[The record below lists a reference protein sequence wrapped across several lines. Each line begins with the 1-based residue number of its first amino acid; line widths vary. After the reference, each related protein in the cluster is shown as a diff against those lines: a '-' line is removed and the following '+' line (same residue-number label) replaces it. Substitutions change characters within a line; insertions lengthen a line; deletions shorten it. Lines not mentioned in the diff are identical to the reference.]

1 MTLSHMKRKHR
12 KVWFSSVVEI
22 LDQRIIFKED
32 LLKRINAVAS
42 LLIDAQP
49 SAVYALVTDYRVG
62 HVLILPKE
70 YLYDLRVEAGGQGD
84 GTIISFRSRVL
95 GVERENRARISELEP
110 GRKYV
115 ENEANGAF
123 ATTYTFTPMNEGRQV
138 RVEIATNMKAD
149 AGLMGLL
156 EHALLP
162 SILRRI
168 NEKELQLIA
177 NVMRDK
183 QATTT
188 AH

>member
-1 MTLSHMKRKHR
+1 M
-12 KVWFSSVVEI
+12 
-22 LDQRIIFKED
+22 
-32 LLKRINAVAS
+32 KRINAVAS

-49 SAVYALVTDYRVG
+49 SEVYALVTDYHVG

-115 ENEANGAF
+115 ENEVNEAF
-123 ATTYTFTPMNEGRQV
+123 DTTYTFTPVNEGRQV

-149 AGLMGLL
+149 PGFMGLM
-156 EHALLP
+156 EQVFLP

-177 NVMRDK
+177 NVMCEK
-183 QATTT
+183 QVTSA
-188 AH
+188 AN